1 MIPKSARAR
10 RVGLV
15 AMLAIAALARAA
27 FAHGDLHEQIVS
39 VTAQI
44 QKSPDNADL
53 YLKRADLNRLHEEWP
68 AAAADYDRAEK
79 LAPSAPAIH
88 LGRGKMLLATG
99 RLDDA
104 KGELDKFIAAK
115 PGHIEALVTRA
126 RIEALRKQP
135 LAAAEDFARAI
146 ALAPRPEP
154 DLYHERAQALAAAG
168 DDHIPEALRCL
179 DDGTAKLG
187 NLPTLGLYAIDLE
200 LRRKDFDA
208 ALARLDKLSA
218 ASPRKE
224 TWLERRGDILTA
236 AVRPE
241 EARQTYL
248 GALEAMRALP
258 QQRRFTKTTMELE
271 QRLKQKTAH

>member
-1 MIPKSARAR
+1 MTRRPARVR

-15 AMLAIAALARAA
+15 AMLVSVALARVA
-27 FAHGDLHEQIVS
+27 FAHGDLHEQIVG

-44 QKSPDNADL
+44 EKNPDSADL
-53 YLKRADLNRLHEEWP
+53 FLKRAELHRLHEQWP

-88 LGRGKMLLATG
+88 LGRGKLLLATG

-179 DDGTAKLG
+179 DEGTAKLG

-208 ALARLDKLSA
+208 ALARLEKLSA

-236 AVRPE
+236 AGRPV
-241 EARQTYL
+241 EARQSYL
-248 GALEAMRALP
+248 DALEAMRALP

-271 QRLKQKTAH
+271 QRLNQKTAR